1 MSRLIPATLILVS
14 SAALAGPHLGG
25 PAVRATAGAMSHA
38 APVRSAVVAPTAQ
51 LPQYQMTY
59 GRDGHPVHRDPA
71 VNRLCSA
78 QQRSSN
84 ACLDRGWN
92 VTVPSGSAPRRNV
105 P

>member
-1 MSRLIPATLILVS
+1 MSRLIPATLLLVS
-14 SAALAGPHLGG
+14 SAALAGPHPGG
-25 PAVRATAGAMSHA
+25 PAGRATAGAMSHA
-38 APVRSAVVAPTAQ
+38 PVRSAAVAPAAQ

-59 GRDGHPVHRDPA
+59 GRDGHAVHRDPA